1 MAKGNA
7 ASYGKNARVL
17 VHGGAGAISRKRLTA
32 ASEKRCKEKL
42 KQALSA
48 GAKVVDQ
55 GGSALD
61 AVVAVIKVMEDSP
74 LFNAGRGS
82 CLTRKGR
89 VEMDASIMDG
99 SNLDAG
105 AVTGITCVKNPI
117 EAARAVMELSPHLLL
132 MGTGANSF
140 CRKVASQAGLKI
152 VDPEY
157 FVTARSLRG
166 LARFL
171 EKEKLA
177 RQAGLTISG
186 LTTGASQSE
195 GASPDFCHDDLEFLN
210 ECKYGTV
217 GAVALDLDGN
227 LAAATSTGG
236 ITGKSAGRV
245 GDSPIIGA
253 GTYAN
258 NDTCAVSCT
267 GHGEHFI
274 RAVVG
279 HEISAMIE
287 YAAFDVRTAAEKVV
301 FENLARTDGSGGLIA
316 LDAKGN
322 YSMPFNT
329 AGMFRGVATGDGRF
343 EVAIF

>member
-1 MAKGNA
+1 MVEKL
-7 ASYGKNARVL
+7 SYGSGATVL
-17 VHGGAGAISRKRLTA
+17 VHGGAGAVNKNRMSPARQKQ
-32 ASEKRCKEKL
+32 CMEKL
-42 KQALSA
+42 KQALVA
-48 GAKVVDQ
+48 GARVINQ
-55 GGSALD
+55 GGLAL
-61 AVVAVIKVMEDSP
+61 VAVIATVKVMEDSS

-82 CLTRKGR
+82 CLTRKGT

-132 MGTGANSF
+132 MGAGANSF
-140 CRKVASQAGLKI
+140 CKKVAVRAGLKI
-152 VDPEY
+152 APQEY
-157 FVTARSLRG
+157 FITARSQKG

-177 RQAGLTISG
+177 KRAGLVVSG
-186 LTTGASQSE
+186 LTTGASQAE
-195 GASPDFCHDDLEFLN
+195 GAHPEFCQPEPEYPF
-210 ECKYGTV
+210 EGKYGTV
-217 GAVALDLDGN
+217 GAVAVDSFGN

-236 ITGKSAGRV
+236 ITGKNSGRV

-287 YAAFDVRTAAEKVV
+287 YAAFDIRTAAEKVV
-301 FENLARTDGSGGLIA
+301 FENLARTDGSGGVIA
-316 LDAKGN
+316 IDPKGN

-329 AGMFRGVATGDGRF
+329 PGMFRGVALKSGRF
-343 EVAIF
+343 EVAIFE